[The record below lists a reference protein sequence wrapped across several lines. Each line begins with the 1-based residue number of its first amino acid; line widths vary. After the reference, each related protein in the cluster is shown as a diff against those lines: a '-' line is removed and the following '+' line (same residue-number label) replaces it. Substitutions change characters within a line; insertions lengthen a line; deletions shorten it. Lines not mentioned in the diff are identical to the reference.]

1 MANVPAPAVIVGLD
15 SLTGLQTARILA
27 ARGIPVIGVASDP
40 AHPSC
45 RTRSCR
51 RVVTAPAGGPGLVDT
66 LVSLARDADATPV
79 LLPCTDLSV
88 LTLSRTRDVLRQHY
102 RCVLP
107 ERSVIE
113 TLLDKAAFH
122 EYATQEGLPVIEG
135 CVLRSREDAERA
147 AVALTYPCALKPAV
161 KGERWQARTHAKV
174 FKVATPAELL
184 SRYDA
189 CGDWADA
196 MIAQRWIDGP
206 DEAHVTCNAY
216 FDERSN
222 AVVTYVSHKLRQ
234 WPLEGGVGSLS
245 RGCRNDEVLA
255 ETVRVFRGLGHRG
268 FAYLEMKFDPARGG
282 YVIIEPNV
290 GRPTGRSAA
299 ADASG
304 IPLVYTAYCDALGLP
319 LPESSPRE
327 EGNHG
332 RPWIYLRQDVQA
344 AVALWRKGRLTP
356 RAWVRSLRGC
366 RSDAMFSLSDPRPF
380 FADLRKAVGK
390 ARRATGDRPAAA
402 PTPAP
407 AVPPVATSTVDLD
420 VHGLVGIRLVNAS
433 EADVATVTRQLGPLQ
448 HPLSR
453 DPEITIRFVDHLPT
467 PGLRFVEFGRTAYN
481 DDGFF
486 ILQSGKRKA
495 RVKLEIDP
503 VRRRVEYTCQRGLH
517 SVPLLL
523 AFVTVLVQENGAVPL
538 HASAFVHD
546 GEGMLVTG
554 WAKGGK
560 TEALLAFS
568 RHGAAYVGDEWI
580 LLSHDGRR
588 MYGIP
593 ERIRLQ
599 EWHLR
604 TLPHLRRRVPLSR
617 RALFSGVR
625 ALDAV
630 HRRMTASALGRRL
643 PSGWIREALPA
654 LKRQMNAQFDPLRVF
669 ETRVEGHAA
678 SPRRI
683 FLMSSHDDPGTM
695 VERIEADEIARRMA
709 ASVEFERASLMA
721 AYQAY
726 TFAFPQARCRWI
738 EDAAARHA
746 ALLRGALRG
755 MDAYAVHHPYPCD
768 LQELYETMHAVCE
781 QESGEPRVT
790 RARPVHAEGVLD
802 VESA

>member
-1 MANVPAPAVIVGLD
+1 MTNTPTPAVVVGLD

-27 ARGIPVIGVASDP
+27 RRGIPVIGVAGDP
-40 AHPSC
+40 THPSC
-45 RTRSCR
+45 RTRACR
-51 RVVTAPAGGPGLVDT
+51 KVVTAPAGGPGLVDA
-66 LVSLARDADATPV
+66 LVVLARELGTMPV

-102 RCVLP
+102 HCVVP
-107 ERSVIE
+107 EPAVIE
-113 TLLDKAAFH
+113 TLLDKVAFH
-122 EYATQEGLPVIEG
+122 EYATREGLPVIEG
-135 CVLRSREDAERA
+135 FVLRSRDDAERA
-147 AVALTYPCALKPAV
+147 AAELTYPCALKPAV
-161 KGERWQARTHAKV
+161 KGERWQARTQAKV
-174 FKVATPAELL
+174 FKVTTPAELL
-184 SRYDA
+184 AAYDTYGGFA
-189 CGDWADA
+189 EA

-216 FDERSN
+216 FDAGSN
-222 AVVTYVSHKLRQ
+222 AVASYVSRKVRQ

-268 FAYLEMKFDPARGG
+268 FAYLEMKFDPTCGRH
-282 YVIIEPNV
+282 VIIEPNV

-319 LPESSPRE
+319 LPESRPQAE
-327 EGNHG
+327 ADEG
-332 RPWIYLRQDVQA
+332 RPWIYLRQDAQA
-344 AVALWRKGRLTP
+344 AFALWRKGRLTT
-356 RAWVRSLRGC
+356 RAWLASLRGC

-380 FADLRKAVGK
+380 FADLRKAAGK
-390 ARRATGDRPAAA
+390 ARRGGAA
-402 PTPAP
+402 PAP
-407 AVPPVATSTVDLD
+407 AAPAATSTVDLD
-420 VHGLVGIRLVNAS
+420 IHGLVGIRLL
-433 EADVATVTRQLGPLQ
+433 EATDADAATVMRQLGPLRR
-448 HPLSR
+448 PLAR
-453 DPEITIRFVDHLPT
+453 EPEITIRFVDHLPM
-467 PGLRFVEFGRTAYN
+467 PGLRFVEFNRTAYN

-486 ILQSGKRKA
+486 ILQSGKREA

-503 VRRRVEYTCQRGLH
+503 VRRRVTYTCQRGLR

-546 GEGMLVTG
+546 GEGVLVTG

-617 RALFSGVR
+617 RALFAGVL

-630 HRRMTASALGRRL
+630 HRRMTRSALGRRL
-643 PSGWIREALPA
+643 PMGWVREALPA

-669 ETRVEGHAA
+669 DTRVEGYSARP
-678 SPRRI
+678 SRV
-683 FLMSSHDDPGTM
+683 FLMSSHDDPRTV
-695 VERIEADEIARRMA
+695 VERIDADEIASRMV

-726 TFAFPQARCRWI
+726 TFAFPGARCRWL
-738 EDAAARHA
+738 EDATARHA
-746 ALLRGALRG
+746 TLLRGALRG
-755 MDAYAVHHPYPCD
+755 LEAYAVSHPYPCD
-768 LQELYETMHAVCE
+768 LQELYEAMHAVRG
-781 QESGEPRVT
+781 QEPVEPCVT
-790 RARPVHAEGVLD
+790 KARPAYAEGVLD